1 MKGIILAGGSGTR
14 LYPLTMVTSK
24 QLLPIY
30 DKPMIYYPLSVLMN
44 AGIRD
49 ILIISTPSDTPR
61 FEDLEDLKVPVLPD
75 GYSYKMFESGD
86 EIAWAKLEVLVG
98 EFDCF
103 EDASA
108 CFAKT
113 FLTHEELLA
122 DRVCFIVN
130 PEGEIVSTTS
140 AWFKTNGDIRFPL
153 IHWVSTSPKEQGKG
167 LGKAIVL
174 FALSR
179 FLVVEPDAD
188 FIFLHTHT
196 WAYKAVGMYQKMGF
210 RITKKALPTSRT
222 DFSCMDVLKD
232 VLPNSIIA
240 QLLEKD

>member
-1 MKGIILAGGSGTR
+1 MLDKSLVYKDIV
-14 LYPLTMVTSK
+14 MC
-24 QLLPIY
+24 LP
-30 DKPMIYYPLSVLMN
+30 
-44 AGIRD
+44 
-49 ILIISTPSDTPR
+49 
-61 FEDLEDLKVPVLPD
+61 FEELKTLKVPVLPD
-75 GYSYKMFESGD
+75 GYSYKMFEPED
-86 EIAWAKLEVLVG
+86 KVAWANLEVLVG

-108 CFAKT
+108 YFAKT
-113 FLTHEELLA
+113 FLAHEELLA

-130 PEGEIVSTTS
+130 PEGEIVATTS

-153 IHWVSTSPKEQGKG
+153 IHWVSTSPKEQGK
-167 LGKAIVL
+167 VL

-196 WAYKAVGMYQKMGF
+196 WAYKAVCMYQKMGF
-210 RITKKALPTSRT
+210 RITKKALPNSRT
-222 DFSCMDVLKD
+222 DFSCLDVLKD

>member
-1 MKGIILAGGSGTR
+1 MIDTKCLKCYVRRVNDFKEDFLMSLSTLNNIRTIRKEAREISFEIFEEILEKMK
-14 LYPLTMVTSK
+14 
-24 QLLPIY
+24 
-30 DKPMIYYPLSVLMN
+30 
-44 AGIRD
+44 
-49 ILIISTPSDTPR
+49 
-61 FEDLEDLKVPVLPD
+61 KV
-75 GYSYKMFESGD
+75 
-86 EIAWAKLEVLVG
+86 
-98 EFDCF
+98 
-103 EDASA
+103 
-108 CFAKT
+108 
-113 FLTHEELLA
+113 HEELLA

-130 PEGEIVSTTS
+130 PEGEIVATTS

>member
-1 MKGIILAGGSGTR
+1 MESDIIKISHLNKSFGEVKAVNDLSFRVKKG
-14 LYPLTMVTSK
+14 
-24 QLLPIY
+24 
-30 DKPMIYYPLSVLMN
+30 
-44 AGIRD
+44 
-49 ILIISTPSDTPR
+49 
-61 FEDLEDLKVPVLPD
+61 E
-75 GYSYKMFESGD
+75 
-86 EIAWAKLEVLVG
+86 
-98 EFDCF
+98 
-103 EDASA
+103 
-108 CFAKT
+108 
-113 FLTHEELLA
+113 
-122 DRVCFIVN
+122 
-130 PEGEIVSTTS
+130 
-140 AWFKTNGDIRFPL
+140 
-153 IHWVSTSPKEQGKG
+153 
-167 LGKAIVL
+167 L

>member
-1 MKGIILAGGSGTR
+1 MLDKSLVYKDIV
-14 LYPLTMVTSK
+14 MC
-24 QLLPIY
+24 LP
-30 DKPMIYYPLSVLMN
+30 
-44 AGIRD
+44 
-49 ILIISTPSDTPR
+49 

-108 CFAKT
+108 YFAKT

-130 PEGEIVSTTS
+130 PEGEIVATTS
-140 AWFKTNGDIRFPL
+140 SWFKTNSDIRFPL
-153 IHWVSTSPKEQGKG
+153 KLRIFKTGKG

-179 FLVVEPDAD
+179 FLVVDSYE
-188 FIFLHTHT
+188 IL
-196 WAYKAVGMYQKMGF
+196 
-210 RITKKALPTSRT
+210 
-222 DFSCMDVLKD
+222 FSSFNL
-232 VLPNSIIA
+232 
-240 QLLEKD
+240 

>member
-1 MKGIILAGGSGTR
+1 MLDKSLIYKDIV
-14 LYPLTMVTSK
+14 MC
-24 QLLPIY
+24 LP
-30 DKPMIYYPLSVLMN
+30 
-44 AGIRD
+44 
-49 ILIISTPSDTPR
+49 

-75 GYSYKMFESGD
+75 GYSYKM
-86 EIAWAKLEVLVG
+86 
-98 EFDCF
+98 
-103 EDASA
+103 
-108 CFAKT
+108 

-130 PEGEIVSTTS
+130 PEGEIVATTS

-174 FALSR
+174 FALSH

-196 WAYKAVGMYQKMGF
+196 WAYKAVGMNQKMGF

-222 DFSCMDVLKD
+222 DFSCIDVLKD
-232 VLPNSIIA
+232 VLPDSITA
-240 QLLEKD
+240 HLLKED

>member
-1 MKGIILAGGSGTR
+1 MQCGKNAER
-14 LYPLTMVTSK
+14 L
-24 QLLPIY
+24 
-30 DKPMIYYPLSVLMN
+30 KPVKAN
-44 AGIRD
+44 
-49 ILIISTPSDTPR
+49 
-61 FEDLEDLKVPVLPD
+61 
-75 GYSYKMFESGD
+75 YKLD
-86 EIAWAKLEVLVG
+86 
-98 EFDCF
+98 
-103 EDASA
+103 
-108 CFAKT
+108 
-113 FLTHEELLA
+113 
-122 DRVCFIVN
+122 
-130 PEGEIVSTTS
+130 
-140 AWFKTNGDIRFPL
+140 NGDIISLVIP
-153 IHWVSTSPKEQGKG
+153 EQGKG

>member
-1 MKGIILAGGSGTR
+1 MC
-14 LYPLTMVTSK
+14 
-24 QLLPIY
+24 LP
-30 DKPMIYYPLSVLMN
+30 
-44 AGIRD
+44 
-49 ILIISTPSDTPR
+49 
-61 FEDLEDLKVPVLPD
+61 FEDLNDLRIPVLPD

-108 CFAKT
+108 YFAKT

-122 DRVCFIVN
+122 NRVCFIVN
-130 PEGEIVSTTS
+130 PDGEIVATTS

-179 FLVVEPDAD
+179 FLIIEPDAN

-210 RITKKALPTSRT
+210 RITKKALPNSRT
-222 DFSCMDVLKD
+222 DFSCLDVLKD

>member
-1 MKGIILAGGSGTR
+1 MLDKSLVYKDIV
-14 LYPLTMVTSK
+14 MC
-24 QLLPIY
+24 LP
-30 DKPMIYYPLSVLMN
+30 
-44 AGIRD
+44 
-49 ILIISTPSDTPR
+49 

-122 DRVCFIVN
+122 ARVCFIVN
-130 PEGEIVSTTS
+130 PEGEIVATTS

-174 FALSR
+174 FALS
-179 FLVVEPDAD
+179 
-188 FIFLHTHT
+188 HTHT
-196 WAYKAVGMYQKMGF
+196 WAYKAVCMYQKMGF

>member
-1 MKGIILAGGSGTR
+1 
-14 LYPLTMVTSK
+14 
-24 QLLPIY
+24 
-30 DKPMIYYPLSVLMN
+30 
-44 AGIRD
+44 
-49 ILIISTPSDTPR
+49 
-61 FEDLEDLKVPVLPD
+61 
-75 GYSYKMFESGD
+75 MFESGD

-108 CFAKT
+108 YFAKT

-130 PEGEIVSTTS
+130 PEGEIVATTS

-179 FLVVEPDAD
+179 FLV
-188 FIFLHTHT
+188 
-196 WAYKAVGMYQKMGF
+196 GMYQKMGF

>member
-1 MKGIILAGGSGTR
+1 MLDKSLVYKDIV
-14 LYPLTMVTSK
+14 MC
-24 QLLPIY
+24 LP
-30 DKPMIYYPLSVLMN
+30 
-44 AGIRD
+44 
-49 ILIISTPSDTPR
+49 
-61 FEDLEDLKVPVLPD
+61 FEDLSDLRIPVLPD

-108 CFAKT
+108 YFAKT

-130 PEGEIVSTTS
+130 PEGEIVATTS
-140 AWFKTNGDIRFPL
+140 AWFKTNGNIRFPL

-196 WAYKAVGMYQKMGF
+196 WAYKAVCMYQKMGF
-210 RITKKALPTSRT
+210 RIT
-222 DFSCMDVLKD
+222 
-232 VLPNSIIA
+232 
-240 QLLEKD
+240 EKSPAK